1 MNTLSTTPSSSYT
14 KKPRL
19 APYTYGVLSA
29 DFYARHV
36 GQSVNVATTTGKIFK
51 GVLIGVDQYDII
63 IRQETGLE
71 LLFSKGNVVYI
82 HRG

>member
-1 MNTLSTTPSSSYT
+1 MSTFSATPSNP
-14 KKPRL
+14 KPRQ
-19 APYTYGVLSA
+19 APYTRGVLSA

-51 GVLIGVDQYDII
+51 GILIGVDQYDVI

-71 LLFSKGNVVYI
+71 ILFSKGNVVYL